1 MAKVDA
7 ITKRNNLQS
16 KIMSNALLSGAKIN
30 IADKY
35 CAKAITN
42 TLYPRATEKKLKI
55 LVSTNL
61 ELRLSIWVKGVGC
74 GVLGVGFSPKTLYPT
89 P

>member
-16 KIMSNALLSGAKIN
+16 KIISKALLSGAKIN

-55 LVSTNL
+55 LVSINL
-61 ELRLSIWVKGVGC
+61 ELRLSIF
-74 GVLGVGFSPKTLYPT
+74 L
-89 P
+89 

>member
-61 ELRLSIWVKGVGC
+61 ELRLSISFG
-74 GVLGVGFSPKTLYPT
+74 
-89 P
+89 

>member
-1 MAKVDA
+1 
-7 ITKRNNLQS
+7 
-16 KIMSNALLSGAKIN
+16 MSNALLSGAKIK

-74 GVLGVGFSPKTLYPT
+74 WVLGVGFFFLNLIP
-89 P
+89 